1 MIYHDISIVITTNN
15 TDPSDFM
22 IFESQGRQRCRRHW
36 RRRVDLQRCWLLVV
50 STGNIKRGFIGFTV
64 GFTGPISGFKW
75 TVSMHPHFSI
85 YVWFQKKWI
94 SSKLFYNSREF
105 LQQPREFIQLI
116 CSSGHLATL
125 VTYLVKTRSKHVT
138 KPCFPGLKNE
148 FVIPLIFMSIYVPS
162 LFGSASEVPPPEK
175 MPRCATCCA
184 KPRLFTATS
193 GPNGHGDHWKN
204 PEA

>member
-1 MIYHDISIVITTNN
+1 MISWSSSHKVV
-15 TDPSDFM
+15 SDVAGIGAAALTF
-22 IFESQGRQRCRRHW
+22 SGAG
-36 RRRVDLQRCWLLVV
+36 CWLLLQGFV
-50 STGNIKRGFIGFTV
+50 STGNIKRGLIGFTV

-94 SSKLFYNSREF
+94 SSKLFHNSREF

-116 CSSGHLATL
+116 VAIWPLWS
-125 VTYLVKTRSKHVT
+125 
-138 KPCFPGLKNE
+138 PIGLRLE
-148 FVIPLIFMSIYVPS
+148 
-162 LFGSASEVPPPEK
+162 ASEVPPPEK

-204 PEA
+204 SGA